1 MADGTR
7 NVLIQPR
14 KLVVDTT
21 LGAKL
26 ASLDTDDITA
36 LRITDGELVTSPL
49 GHGFVVSTAATKIWD
64 GTTNVN
70 TNLIPLVT
78 PTDVLAKFTST
89 FNLTDITEAEAGNI
103 LFHTTDINST
113 VEVTKHKQ
121 MSLANIKSWIAVAN
135 NTADIGKIKF
145 NDTDAK
151 GYFQDKVLGTV
162 KTVSNPVA
170 VTLTKDETI
179 VGDWKYKVSATVA
192 FDTDQVKIDT
202 TNQRYQISVINGGTI

>member
-26 ASLDTDDITA
+26 ASLDTDDIIA

-64 GTTNVN
+64 GTTNAN

-78 PTDVLAKFTST
+78 PTDVLAKFTSA
-89 FNLTDITEAEAGNI
+89 FNLTDITEVEASKI
-103 LFHTTDINST
+103 LFHTTDVNST

-135 NTADIGKIKF
+135 NTTDIGKIKF

-162 KTVSNPVA
+162 KTASNPVA
-170 VTLTKDETI
+170 VTLTKDETS

>member
-1 MADGTR
+1 MADGAR

-145 NDTDAK
+145 SDPDTK
-151 GYFQDKVLGTV
+151 GYFQNKVLGTV

-170 VTLTKDETI
+170 VSIVEDTTDPSNTLYKISSTI
-179 VGDWKYKVSATVA
+179 A
-192 FDTDQVKIDT
+192 FDTAQVIIDT
-202 TNQRYQISVINGGTI
+202 TNQRYQISIINGGTI

>member
-64 GTTNVN
+64 GTTNAN

-78 PTDVLAKFTST
+78 PTDVLAKFTSE
-89 FNLTDITEAEAGNI
+89 FNLTDITEAEAGKI
-103 LFHTTDINST
+103 LFHTTDVNST

-121 MSLANIKSWIAVAN
+121 MSLANIKSWIAAAN
-135 NTADIGKIKF
+135 NTTDIGKIKF
-145 NDTDAK
+145 GDTDAK

-162 KTVSNPVA
+162 KTASNPVA
-170 VTLTKDETI
+170 VTLTKDETNI
-179 VGDWKYKVSATVA
+179 GDWKYKVSATVA